1 MRRGGLGS
9 PENENEWGGGGKAPL
24 RALKKKRSQGVQD
37 IEKAM
42 IDAFNG
48 ATRQGRS
55 TAECYRAA
63 VAVWSAHHPD
73 QVPDYAAQCAVR
85 VILRA
90 RVSGLLRAYA
100 KEQHQSV
107 PVKKVAGDAP
117 VGRGRAF
124 GTDAELFVLDDFRL
138 RAEG

>member
-1 MRRGGLGS
+1 
-9 PENENEWGGGGKAPL
+9 
-24 RALKKKRSQGVQD
+24 VQE

-42 IDAFNG
+42 IDAFNR

-63 VAVWSAHHPD
+63 VGVWSAHHPD

-85 VILRA
+85 VILKA
-90 RVSGLLRAYA
+90 RISGLLRAYA
-100 KEQHQSV
+100 REQHQGV

-117 VGRGRAF
+117 VSRGRALAV
-124 GTDAELFVLDDFRL
+124 DAELFVLDDYRP
-138 RAEG
+138 RADG